1 LKRLSAIW
9 QNNYCE
15 PVIEMNS
22 GKKIPESLI
31 IRPPSEYRSMLVRL
45 TRGCKWNRCRFC
57 GLYPHL
63 GEPTFSKRT
72 VPEVKHDI
80 DLLSQRHPRSE
91 NVFFGDADPLQIGTD
106 AFIEIAQ
113 YLRQVLPVKRLT
125 SYARASTLWKLKKN
139 AIKELAKAGLN
150 RVHIGLE
157 SGDAQTLNFHR
168 KGQSPKMVREA
179 ARWLHEAG
187 IEISFYVLLGL
198 GGRENWQNHILETA
212 KLINETKP
220 QFVRLRRLWL
230 YGSDGMLSGPECP
243 LFEEIR
249 AGSFTPQTPEGTVLE
264 LKLLLEKLDN
274 HLAGFV
280 VCDHQNNYVRVS
292 GRIKDDKDDMLKTV
306 NEFLALSEKDREAH
320 YRSVG
325 SHI

>member
-1 LKRLSAIW
+1 M
-9 QNNYCE
+9 NNC
-15 PVIEMNS
+15 
-22 GKKIPESLI
+22 KKNPESLI

-80 DLLSQRHPRSE
+80 DLLSQRNPRPE
-91 NVFFGDADPLQIGTD
+91 NVFFGDADPLQIGVD
-106 AFIEIAQ
+106 AFIEITR

-168 KGQSPKMVREA
+168 KGQSPKMVKETTH
-179 ARWLHEAG
+179 WLHEAG
-187 IEISFYVLLGL
+187 IEVSFYVLLGL
-198 GGRENWQNHILETA
+198 GGRENWQKHIRETA
-212 KLINETKP
+212 KIINETEP

-249 AGSFTPQTPEGTVLE
+249 AGTFTPQTPEGTVLE
-264 LKLLLEKLDN
+264 LKLLLEKLDD
-274 HLAGFV
+274 HLAVFLA
-280 VCDHQNNYVRVS
+280 CDHQNNYVRVS
-292 GRIKDDKDDMLKTV
+292 GSIKDDKDDMLETV
-306 NEFLALSEKDREAH
+306 NEFLALPEKDREAH
-320 YRSVG
+320 YRAVG